1 MDKEKNK
8 KAKEH
13 ALVVTSWISVVGNA
27 LLSGVKIAA
36 GLFAGSMA
44 VLGDG
49 IDSAADVVVSL
60 VMLVA
65 AYIIRRPP
73 SRQYP
78 FGLDKAESVATLVL
92 SLVIFYAGIQMLVT
106 SLGAMV
112 SGEERPL
119 PGTIALWVTVLSI
132 GGKLALSWYQFRVG
146 RRVDSEMIVANAK
159 NMRNDVLISAGVL
172 VGLFFTYVLR
182 LPILDSITG
191 CVIAL
196 FIIKTAIEIFLESSV
211 ELVDG
216 VKDDTI
222 YRRIFE
228 AVLSVSETLN
238 PHHLRLRLIGGKY
251 MIDLDIEVEGKMTVA
266 EAHDIADRV
275 EESICR
281 SVENVYDIEV
291 HIEPQ
296 GAHHAAE
303 PFGVTPEMI
312 E

>member
-8 KAKEH
+8 RAKES
-13 ALVVTSWISVVGNA
+13 ALVSTSWVSVVGNA
-27 LLSGVKIAA
+27 LLSGAKIAV
-36 GLFAGSMA
+36 GLTAGSMA

-49 IDSAADVVVSL
+49 VDSAADVVVSF

-65 AYIIRRPP
+65 AYIVRRPP
-73 SRQYP
+73 SRSYP

-92 SLVIFYAGIQMLVT
+92 SLVIFYAGIQMLV
-106 SLGAMV
+106 SSVGVMI
-112 SGEERPL
+112 SGEMRAL
-119 PGTIALWVTVLSI
+119 PGRLALWVTVFSI

-146 RRVDSEMIVANAK
+146 RRVGSEMIVANAK

-182 LPILDSITG
+182 LPILDSLTG

-196 FIIKTAIEIFLESSV
+196 FIIKTAVEIFRESCV

-216 VKDDTI
+216 VRDTGV

-228 AVLSVSETLN
+228 AVGEVSPELN

-251 MIDLDIEVEGKMTVA
+251 MIDLDIEVTPGMSVA
-266 EAHDIADRV
+266 EAHDIADAV

-281 SVENVYDIEV
+281 RVDNVYDIEV
-291 HIEPQ
+291 HVEPH
-296 GAHHAAE
+296 GRHHAAE
-303 PFGVTPEMI
+303 PFGVTPDMI
-312 E
+312 